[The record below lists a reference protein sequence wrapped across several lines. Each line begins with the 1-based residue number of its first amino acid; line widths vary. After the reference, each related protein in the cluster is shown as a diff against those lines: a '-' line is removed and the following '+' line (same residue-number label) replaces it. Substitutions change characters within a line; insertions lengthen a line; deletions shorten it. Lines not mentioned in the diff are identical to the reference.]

1 MDTNFYTVDEIAE
14 KLAVSKY
21 AVREW
26 IKAGQLQA
34 IKLGKSY
41 RISEEMFQAYLEK
54 KKTIQ

>member
-1 MDTNFYTVDEIAE
+1 MDTTFYTVDEIAE

-26 IKAGQLQA
+26 IKAGELQA
-34 IKLGKSY
+34 FKLGKSY

-54 KKTIQ
+54 KKTH